1 MDQTPH
7 VDIGSDIPPT
17 NAMRVYGDAGNEE
30 FPVLKAFQQYIDA
43 EQNKARK
50 RMIALSIFFAFLM
63 TVVIVVF
70 LVILNHASARNQAL
84 NDRLINYMMKKD
96 ADRQAA
102 VVVQPQADHS
112 AVLNLASKIDEMQR
126 KMDDANKKAEAEA
139 LARQEAE
146 KKEAARMESEKA
158 SRLALEKAKLNEE
171 IEIARLKAELAAER
185 EKASR
190 ARETKREAELE
201 AYRRKY
207 YPELYETKTPA
218 TTTKRPAT
226 TTQKTSARKTT
237 SATSREAEEA
247 AIDALLDELSKDEP
261 DYFEEDE
268 AATTEEDPYTIPV
281 EVKGVRS
288 NWRIP

>member
-1 MDQTPH
+1 MDNTPH
-7 VDIGSDIPPT
+7 VEIGPDIPPT
-17 NAMRVYGDAGNEE
+17 NAMRVFGDTGSEE

-70 LVILNHASARNQAL
+70 LIILNHASARNQAL
-84 NDRLINYMMKKD
+84 NDRLIDYMMKKD

-126 KMDDANKKAEAEA
+126 KMDDANKKAEAET

-146 KKEAARMESEKA
+146 KKEAARLESEKA

-185 EKASR
+185 EKASK
-190 ARETKREAELE
+190 ARETQREAELE

-207 YPELYETKTPA
+207 YPELYKTKTPA
-218 TTTKRPAT
+218 TTTTKRPAAT
-226 TTQKTSARKTT
+226 TTPTRKTT
-237 SATSREAEEA
+237 TAKSSREEEEA
-247 AIDALLDELSKDEP
+247 AIDALLDELSKDET
-261 DYFEEDE
+261 DYFEED
-268 AATTEEDPYTIPV
+268 ALTTEEDPYTIPV